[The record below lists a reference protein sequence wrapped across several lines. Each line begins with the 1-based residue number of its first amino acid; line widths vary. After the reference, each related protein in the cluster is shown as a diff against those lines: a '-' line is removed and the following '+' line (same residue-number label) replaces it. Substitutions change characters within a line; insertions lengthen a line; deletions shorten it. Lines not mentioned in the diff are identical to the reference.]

1 MNERQLFD
9 AIGRVDDDLI
19 LAADRPAV
27 RRRKKPVYWMPAL
40 SVAACAGLLMVGVAG
55 WRAGSSKNDFME
67 SAAAAAETAREAA
80 AAPDEA
86 MVSAATPYAEDEGTP
101 VEGSTDGTYKAED
114 STESSIAIAP
124 AHAVMLEGVI
134 YYDTCTV
141 SGTDAKAAPDGTITS
156 TVDSD
161 SFPTEDGQSNFG
173 TGYGYQRIDDHIE
186 VLIDNQWIVFEQ
198 DATVPRMVM
207 VDGKLYQETGNLPS
221 EPFCGTPD
229 GSITSKTA
237 NRNDVPTENNQSNF
251 SDNRDFVFIDED
263 TIYVSATPDWMEFK
277 VITDSDV

>member
-55 WRAGSSKNDFME
+55 WRAGSSKNNFME
-67 SAAAAAETAREAA
+67 SAAAAAETAPEAA

-101 VEGSTDGTYKAED
+101 VEGSTGGTYKAED

-134 YYDTCTV
+134 HDDTGKI
-141 SGTDAKAAPDGTITS
+141 SGTDANTATDGTITS

-173 TGYGYQRIDDHIE
+173 TGYAYRYGSENGTLEVQIDGEWWIFAA
-186 VLIDNQWIVFEQ
+186 NQ
-198 DATVPRMVM
+198 
-207 VDGKLYQETGNLPS
+207 
-221 EPFCGTPD
+221 
-229 GSITSKTA
+229 
-237 NRNDVPTENNQSNF
+237 
-251 SDNRDFVFIDED
+251 
-263 TIYVSATPDWMEFK
+263 
-277 VITDSDV
+277 